1 MVRALTLFIYRDS
14 MELIATPRASAIPS
28 ISGAAVP
35 EEILSMRVH
44 AHAQESTRGRRTRAM
59 QRGALECGTRTRC
72 GKYTCQDPSDPEN
85 GERKSDLDK
94 AKLGGGSLTPVR
106 WKKVR
111 KVKSEVNY

>member
-14 MELIATPRASAIPS
+14 MELIATPRTSAIPS

-44 AHAQESTRGRRTRAM
+44 ARSGEHAGPTHSCDAM
-59 QRGALECGTRTRC
+59 RDASGALECSTGTRC

-85 GERKSDLDK
+85 GERKSDPDK
-94 AKLGGGSLTPVR
+94 AKLGGDSLTSVEEGQE
-106 WKKVR
+106 
-111 KVKSEVNY
+111 S